1 MKGFC
6 SLKVQGE
13 GGERERAERR
23 VPLRAWD
30 LLKTLILNLNFT
42 PRPPKFGVWQYI
54 RYAKR
59 IRVRQRPPRAG
70 CVAAACRPSAGRAPF
85 RHSAGRGQG
94 QPALPARAQRGRRL
108 WPRHLPGQ
116 APSPGAFCRRL
127 RGSGKCEGFKNNNN
141 NNKRASGGSHPQG

>member
-1 MKGFC
+1 MKEFC

-13 GGERERAERR
+13 RGERERAERR

-42 PRPPKFGVWQYI
+42 PRPPKFGVWQHI
-54 RYAKR
+54 RYAKS
-59 IRVRQRPPRAG
+59 IRARQRPPKAG
-70 CVAAACRPSAGRAPF
+70 RVAAACRPSAGRGRAPF

-108 WPRHLPGQ
+108 WPAAGPRHLPGQ
-116 APSPGAFCRRL
+116 APGPEPGGFL
-127 RGSGKCEGFKNNNN
+127 PPPPGLGQTRGL
-141 NNKRASGGSHPQG
+141 